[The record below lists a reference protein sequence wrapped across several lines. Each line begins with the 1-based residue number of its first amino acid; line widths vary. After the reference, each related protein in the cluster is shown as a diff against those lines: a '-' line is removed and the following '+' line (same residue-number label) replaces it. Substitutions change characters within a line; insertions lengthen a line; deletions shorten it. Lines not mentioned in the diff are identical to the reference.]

1 MARLLPS
8 RTDQPIER
16 DRDPSVLYV
25 DSDRAENV
33 ISTLSGDTAMKTFR
47 MLNDEALTASEVAD
61 GLDLSVQNASYHLEN
76 LQDADLV
83 EVVDTC
89 YSEKGREMAIYAV
102 TSEPKVLVL
111 GTEQDQGTLIGRSGR
126 WPVPSARRPS
136 SSRPGVHSPGCSNR
150 SSSGEPRVIARRRC

>member
-16 DRDPSVLYV
+16 ERDPSVLYV

-61 GLDLSVQNASYHLEN
+61 RLDLSVQNASYHLEN

-111 GTEQDQGTLIGRSGR
+111 GTEQDQGTLRRAFGAMAGAIGA
-126 WPVPSARRPS
+126 PAL
-136 SSRPGVHSPGCSNR
+136 
-150 SSSGEPRVIARRRC
+150 VIAAWSALAGGLEPLLQR